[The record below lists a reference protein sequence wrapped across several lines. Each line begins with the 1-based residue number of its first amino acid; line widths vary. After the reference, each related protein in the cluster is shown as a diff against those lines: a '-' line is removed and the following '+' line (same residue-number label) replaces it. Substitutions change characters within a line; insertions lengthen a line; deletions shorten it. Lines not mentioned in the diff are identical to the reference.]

1 MEMLSYQDR
10 ITFEDMVDDLLEDGY
25 SLVEIEEMI
34 VNKL

>member
-1 MEMLSYQDR
+1 MLSYQDR

-34 VNKL
+34 VDKL